1 MIQIISLYY
10 EQANK
15 NIVSMIRNN
24 FMKIKPTDQ
33 RYGVEEE
40 GAGNQFCWRNKVI
53 FR

>member
-1 MIQIISLYY
+1 
-10 EQANK
+10 
-15 NIVSMIRNN
+15 MIRNN